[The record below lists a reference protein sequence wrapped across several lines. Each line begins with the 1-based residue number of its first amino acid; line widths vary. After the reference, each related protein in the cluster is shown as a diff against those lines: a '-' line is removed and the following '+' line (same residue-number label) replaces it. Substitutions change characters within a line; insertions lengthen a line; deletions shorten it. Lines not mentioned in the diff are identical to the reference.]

1 VSPSRSNNP
10 TGLWYALQI
19 RPGFEKLAARHLS
32 NKGYEQ
38 YLPLYSSR
46 RVWSDKIKGQELPLL
61 PGYLFCRFNVL
72 NRLPILVVPG
82 VMSIAGISKIPVAIS
97 DEEILSIERVIA
109 SGLRYGPW
117 PYVAGQRAGVEQGS
131 LAGIEGTVIRVQSE
145 LRLVVSLPLLQRSV
159 CVEIDRDYIDVPA
172 IPLNRAGQRR

>member
-1 VSPSRSNNP
+1 MRPNNP
-10 TGLWYALQI
+10 TDLWYALQI
-19 RPGFEKLAARHLS
+19 RPGFEKLAAKHLS
-32 NKGYEQ
+32 NKGYKQ

-46 RVWSDKIKGQELPLL
+46 RVWSDRVTGQELPLF
-61 PGYLFCRFNVL
+61 PGYLFCRFNIL

-82 VMSIAGISKIPVAIS
+82 VMSIAGINKIPAAIS

-109 SGLRYGPW
+109 SGLRCGPW
-117 PYVAGQRAGVEQGS
+117 PCVTGQRVVVERGS

-145 LRLVVSLPLLQRSV
+145 RRLIVSLPLLQRSV
-159 CVEIDRDYIDVPA
+159 CVEIDRDYIDIPA